1 MGSEG
6 VCVISPGIR
15 SPQGNPVQTAL
26 PGHLPLM
33 CCKHRLHGW
42 LNWIIINL
50 CLFGEKKNIT
60 VIYHLPPPSP
70 SPYPEIPFPTKS
82 LSHAKP
88 MNCDTL
94 HLSGRDN
101 GEQKT
106 GERYGEQPWL
116 RLLHSP
122 YEDEWKEPWWRE
134 GGWSGT
140 RKETKQNPAHGG
152 PCPWEKVCVSVCKCV

>member
-1 MGSEG
+1 MVKLDHYQSVLIWRKERT
-6 VCVISPGIR
+6 SL
-15 SPQGNPVQTAL
+15 SFT
-26 PGHLPLM
+26 
-33 CCKHRLHGW
+33 
-42 LNWIIINL
+42 
-50 CLFGEKKNIT
+50 
-60 VIYHLPPPSP
+60 IYPPSP
-70 SPYPEIPFPTKS
+70 SPYPEVPFPTKS

-94 HLSGRDN
+94 QLLGRDN
-101 GEQKT
+101 GEQKA

-152 PCPWEKVCVSVCKCV
+152 PCPWEKVCVSVCKCVCGCADLALLSEGCIRVACRKGHRTTVVLQQKK